1 MQKELRLLIRLARQ
15 EMDERRFEMV
25 QAVASRAEAE
35 AALDTHAEQ
44 FARETQAPANDP
56 VALMTFGAWR
66 RHAIDV
72 RNGLRAQRDIR
83 VDEEAA
89 ALESVRE
96 AFTDLKR
103 LEVAR
108 DQVQRDAR
116 LQAVRHADRM
126 ADDAQA
132 LVPLD
137 VAA

>member
-1 MQKELRLLIRLARQ
+1 M
-15 EMDERRFEMV
+15 
-25 QAVASRAEAE
+25 
-35 AALDTHAEQ
+35 
-44 FARETQAPANDP
+44 
-56 VALMTFGAWR
+56 
-66 RHAIDV
+66 DV

>member
-1 MQKELRLLIRLARQ
+1 MEKGLRLLIRLARQ
-15 EMDERRFEMV
+15 DMDERRVEMV
-25 QAVASRAEAE
+25 QAVAARAEAD
-35 AALDTHAEQ
+35 AALVTHAEQ
-44 FARETQAPANDP
+44 FERESQAPANDP

-66 RHAIDV
+66 RHALDV
-72 RNGLRAQRDIR
+72 RNGLRAQRDLC
-83 VDEEAA
+83 VGEEAA

-103 LEVAR
+103 LEVAQ

-116 LQAVRHADRM
+116 LHAVRQADRM

>member
-1 MQKELRLLIRLARQ
+1 MEKGLRLLIRLARQ
-15 EMDERRFEMV
+15 EMDERRVEMV
-25 QAVASRAEAE
+25 QAVAARAEAD
-35 AALDTHAEQ
+35 ATLVTHAEQ
-44 FARETQAPANDP
+44 FERESQAPANDP

-66 RHAIDV
+66 RHALDV
-72 RNGLRAQRDIR
+72 RNGLRAQRDMC
-83 VDEEAA
+83 VGEEAA

-103 LEVAR
+103 LEVEQ

-116 LQAVRHADRM
+116 LHAVRQADRM